1 MQAVKVKRKEKKMGR
16 ERKNLSPTYTEL
28 IVPTY
33 DALKQLGGSGT
44 NNEIYEKVIVDLN
57 LSDEVLDEPHLG
69 SLNQSEVE
77 YQLAWARTYLKNYG
91 IIVNSAR
98 SVWSITPEYA
108 SELTVSAKEIVAF
121 TVQKN
126 AKKREMAKSN
136 DKLDGKSDKPEDDI
150 DSNDDVEFPEEVKP
164 WRQQLA
170 NILQN
175 MDPYGFERLSQRLLR
190 ECGFTQVSVTKKS
203 GDGGIDGTGKLK
215 INGIVSFNV
224 AFQCKRYKGLVS
236 SSDIRD
242 FRGSLTTDVEKGIF
256 ITTGSF
262 SKAAKDEA
270 TTPGKKQID
279 LIDGEEFI
287 SKLAEYSIGVKEV
300 KTYEID
306 EDFFAKI

>member
-1 MQAVKVKRKEKKMGR
+1 MKRKEKKMGR

-28 IVPTY
+28 IIPTY

-44 NNEIYEKVIVDLN
+44 NNEIYERVIVDLN

-77 YQLAWARTYLKNYG
+77 YQLAGARTYLKNYG

>member
-1 MQAVKVKRKEKKMGR
+1 M
-16 ERKNLSPTYTEL
+16 SPTYTEL
-28 IVPTY
+28 IVLTY

>member
-1 MQAVKVKRKEKKMGR
+1 MGR

-28 IVPTY
+28 IIPTY

-44 NNEIYEKVIVDLN
+44 NNEIYERVIVNLN

-98 SVWSITPEYA
+98 SVWSITSEYA

-136 DKLDGKSDKPEDDI
+136 DKPDGKMDKPEDDI
-150 DSNDDVEFPEEVKP
+150 DSNDDVEFPDEVKP

-170 NILQN
+170 NVLQN

-190 ECGFTQVSVTKKS
+190 ECGFTQVFVTKKS

-236 SSDIRD
+236 SGDIRD
-242 FRGSLTTDVEKGIF
+242 FRGSLTTDIEKGIF

>member
-1 MQAVKVKRKEKKMGR
+1 MGR
-16 ERKNLSPTYTEL
+16 ERKNISPTYTEL

-33 DALKQLGGSGT
+33 EALKQLGGSGT
-44 NNEIYEKVIVDLN
+44 NNEIYECVIAN
-57 LSDEVLDEPHLG
+57 LHLSEEVLDEPHLG
-69 SLNQSEVE
+69 SINQSEVE

-98 SVWSITPEYA
+98 SVWSITSEYA
-108 SELTVSAKEIVAF
+108 SGLTVSAKEIVAF
-121 TVQKN
+121 TVKRN
-126 AKKREMAKSN
+126 AKKREMAKN
-136 DKLDGKSDKPEDDI
+136 NETQAEQLGKPQDDI
-150 DSNDDVEFPEEVKP
+150 QNNDEVEFPDEVKP

-170 NILQN
+170 NVLQN

-190 ECGFTQVSVTKKS
+190 ECGFTQVAVTKKS
-203 GDGGIDGTGKLK
+203 GDGGIDGIGKLK

-236 SSDIRD
+236 SGDIRD
-242 FRGSLTTDVEKGIF
+242 FRGSLTTDIEKGIF

-270 TTPGKKQID
+270 TTLGKKQID

-300 KTYEID
+300 RTYEID
-306 EDFFAKI
+306 EDFFSKI

>member
-1 MQAVKVKRKEKKMGR
+1 MKRTEKKMGR

-98 SVWSITPEYA
+98 SVWSITSEYA

>member
-1 MQAVKVKRKEKKMGR
+1 MGR

-28 IVPTY
+28 IIPTY

-44 NNEIYEKVIVDLN
+44 NNEIYERVIVNLN

-98 SVWSITPEYA
+98 SVWSITSEYA

-136 DKLDGKSDKPEDDI
+136 DKPDGKMDKPEDDI
-150 DSNDDVEFPEEVKP
+150 DSNDDVEFPDEVKP

-170 NILQN
+170 NVLQN

-203 GDGGIDGTGKLK
+203 GDGGIDGSGKLK

-236 SSDIRD
+236 SGDIRD
-242 FRGSLTTDVEKGIF
+242 FRGSLTTDIEKGIF

>member
-1 MQAVKVKRKEKKMGR
+1 MGR
-16 ERKNLSPTYTEL
+16 ERKNISPTYTEL

-33 DALKQLGGSGT
+33 EALKQLGGSGT
-44 NNEIYEKVIVDLN
+44 NNEIYESVIANLH

-69 SLNQSEVE
+69 SINQSEVE

-98 SVWSITPEYA
+98 SVWSITSEYA
-108 SELTVSAKEIVAF
+108 SGLTVSAKEIVAF
-121 TVQKN
+121 TVQRN
-126 AKKREMAKSN
+126 AKKREMAKN
-136 DKLDGKSDKPEDDI
+136 NEVQAEQLGKPQDDI
-150 DSNDDVEFPEEVKP
+150 QTNDDVEFPDEVKP

-170 NILQN
+170 NVLQN

-190 ECGFTQVSVTKKS
+190 ECGFTQVAVTKKS
-203 GDGGIDGTGKLK
+203 GDGGIDGIGKLK

-236 SSDIRD
+236 SGDIRD
-242 FRGSLTTDVEKGIF
+242 FRGSLTTDMEKGIF

-262 SKAAKDEA
+262 SKVAKDEA

-306 EDFFAKI
+306 EEFFSKI

>member
-1 MQAVKVKRKEKKMGR
+1 MGR

-44 NNEIYEKVIVDLN
+44 NNEIYERVSVDLN

-98 SVWSITPEYA
+98 SVWSITSEYA
-108 SELTVSAKEIVAF
+108 SELAVSAKEIVAF

-136 DKLDGKSDKPEDDI
+136 DKSDGKTDKPEDDS
-150 DSNDDVEFPEEVKP
+150 DSNDDVEFPDEVKP

-170 NILQN
+170 NVLQN

-236 SSDIRD
+236 SGDIRD
-242 FRGSLTTDVEKGIF
+242 FRGSLTTDIEKGIF

>member
-1 MQAVKVKRKEKKMGR
+1 MKRKEKKMGR

-28 IVPTY
+28 IIPTY

-44 NNEIYEKVIVDLN
+44 NNEIYERVIVDLN

-98 SVWSITPEYA
+98 SVWSITSEYA

-136 DKLDGKSDKPEDDI
+136 DKPDGKMDKPEDDI
-150 DSNDDVEFPEEVKP
+150 DSNDDVEFPDEVKP

-170 NILQN
+170 NVLQN

-236 SSDIRD
+236 SGDIRD
-242 FRGSLTTDVEKGIF
+242 FRGSLTTDIEKGIF

>member
-1 MQAVKVKRKEKKMGR
+1 MGR

-44 NNEIYEKVIVDLN
+44 NNEIYERVSVDLN

-98 SVWSITPEYA
+98 SVWSITSEYA

-136 DKLDGKSDKPEDDI
+136 DKSDGKTDKPEDDS
-150 DSNDDVEFPEEVKP
+150 DSNDDVEFPDEVKP

-170 NILQN
+170 NVLQN

-236 SSDIRD
+236 SGDIRD
-242 FRGSLTTDVEKGIF
+242 FRGSLTTDIEKGIF

-270 TTPGKKQID
+270 TTPGKMQID

>member
-1 MQAVKVKRKEKKMGR
+1 MGR

-57 LSDEVLDEPHLG
+57 LSDEMLDEPHLG

-136 DKLDGKSDKPEDDI
+136 DKQDGKSDKPEDDI

-236 SSDIRD
+236 SGDIRD
-242 FRGSLTTDVEKGIF
+242 FRGSLTTDIEKGIF